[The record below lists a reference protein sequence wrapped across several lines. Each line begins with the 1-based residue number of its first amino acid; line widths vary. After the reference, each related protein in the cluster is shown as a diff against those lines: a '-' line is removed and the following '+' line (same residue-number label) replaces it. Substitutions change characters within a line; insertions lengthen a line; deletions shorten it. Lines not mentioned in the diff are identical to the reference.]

1 MCLQGSGGNTQD
13 WSYSARVATQKKG
26 SERRPHEMS
35 FVRRPDAHT
44 RAQRLTKTDAASL
57 LRMIRELNEG
67 RDRDI
72 RDVYLEEVRRGTHCK
87 VLMP

>member
-1 MCLQGSGGNTQD
+1 
-13 WSYSARVATQKKG
+13 
-26 SERRPHEMS
+26 MS

-44 RAQRLTKTDAASL
+44 RVQRLTKTDAASL